1 MYFKVLSSSYAI
13 LAVSMCHP
21 GHANVKETL
30 YNFTQ
35 FFNAEKIGET
45 QVLLEDMTEY
55 SNVITG
61 KRNIP
66 LKLIQPSVIK
76 HWFSQII

>member
-1 MYFKVLSSSYAI
+1 MNDMHFNI
-13 LAVSMCHP
+13 FTGHP
-21 GHANVKETL
+21 GHAYVKETL

-35 FFNAEKIGET
+35 FFNAAKIGET
-45 QVLLEDMTEY
+45 QFLLEDMTEY

-66 LKLIQPSVIK
+66 VKSIQLQCHKSLELTNHLNI
-76 HWFSQII
+76 

>member
-1 MYFKVLSSSYAI
+1 MQML
-13 LAVSMCHP
+13 
-21 GHANVKETL
+21 KETL

-45 QVLLEDMTEY
+45 QLLLEDMTEY

-61 KRNIP
+61 KRNIS
-66 LKLIQPSVIK
+66 LKLIQLQCHKTLVLTN
-76 HWFSQII
+76 HLNVYFE

>member
-1 MYFKVLSSSYAI
+1 MYLSFFEG
-13 LAVSMCHP
+13 HP
-21 GHANVKETL
+21 EHANVKETL

-45 QVLLEDMTEY
+45 QLLLEDMTEY

-61 KRNIP
+61 KRNMP
-66 LKLIQPSVIK
+66 LKLIQL
-76 HWFSQII
+76 HCH